1 MSDPKPQTLE
11 SLRAVID
18 SLDGELLELL
28 ARRMAVVSD
37 VAHWKRVHGT
47 RIRDPER
54 ERSLMQQRKEL
65 ALELGLKPQVVESI
79 FRLVLLS
86 SREQQAALQT
96 EVPATIA
103 PKVVG
108 IVGGKGGM
116 GAVLGRLFTELG
128 NRVLS
133 SDLGTALTNEELART
148 ADVVLISVPIERT
161 VTLIRELAP
170 LVRPEALLCDITSLK
185 AAPMAAMLEGARS
198 SVLGLHPMFGPTVH
212 TLQGQRVVLCEGR
225 GEAWSGWMRT
235 MLNARGMVLTES
247 TPELH
252 DRVMAAV
259 QVLTHFKTQVTALT
273 LARMGVSLEQTLAF
287 TSPAYLM
294 DLYTEGRHF
303 AQSPELYGSI
313 EMQNPLRGE
322 VTSLFEA
329 ASKEVAGLLARG
341 DRAGFRAMFEE
352 VRGFFGAFTAEALE
366 QSGYLIDRL
375 VERS

>member
-1 MSDPKPQTLE
+1 
-11 SLRAVID
+11 
-18 SLDGELLELL
+18 
-28 ARRMAVVSD
+28 
-37 VAHWKRVHGT
+37 
-47 RIRDPER
+47 
-54 ERSLMQQRKEL
+54 
-65 ALELGLKPQVVESI
+65 
-79 FRLVLLS
+79 
-86 SREQQAALQT
+86 
-96 EVPATIA
+96 
-103 PKVVG
+103 VVG

-116 GAVLGRLFTELG
+116 GAVLGRLFAELG
-128 NRVLS
+128 NTVLI
-133 SDLGTALTNEELART
+133 SDLGTALSNEELART

-161 VTLIRELAP
+161 VSLIRELAP
-170 LVRPEALLCDITSLK
+170 LVRPGALLCDITSLK

-235 MLNARGMVLTES
+235 MLNARGMVLTGS

-329 ASKEVAGLLARG
+329 ASREVAGLLERG